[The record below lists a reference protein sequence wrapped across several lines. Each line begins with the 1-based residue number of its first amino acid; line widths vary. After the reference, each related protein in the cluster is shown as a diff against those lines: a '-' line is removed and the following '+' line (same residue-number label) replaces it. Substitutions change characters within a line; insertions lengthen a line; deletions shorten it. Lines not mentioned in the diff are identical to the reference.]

1 MYYIML
7 LYLMKKNAI
16 QSINYLFIQWSV
28 ILAHLFVL
36 FCNAKALIGLAT
48 MVYEQ
53 LYHTFVRVCSK
64 SKTCRKSIVFTIKLE
79 RIIDI
84 FEHF

>member
-1 MYYIML
+1 ML

-36 FCNAKALIGLAT
+36 FCNAKTLNGLAT
-48 MVYEQ
+48 MVYDM
-53 LYHTFVRVCSK
+53 
-64 SKTCRKSIVFTIKLE
+64 I
-79 RIIDI
+79 
-84 FEHF
+84 

>member
-16 QSINYLFIQWSV
+16 QSINCLFIQWSV

-53 LYHTFVRVCSK
+53 LYHTFVRVWSK
-64 SKTCRKSIVFTIKLE
+64 SKTCRKSIVFTNKIGKNYSY
-79 RIIDI
+79 
-84 FEHF
+84 F